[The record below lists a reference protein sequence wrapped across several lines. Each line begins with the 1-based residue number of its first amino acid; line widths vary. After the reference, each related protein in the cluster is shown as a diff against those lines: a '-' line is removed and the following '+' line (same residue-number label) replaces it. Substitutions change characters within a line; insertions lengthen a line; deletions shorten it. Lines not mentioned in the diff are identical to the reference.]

1 MIPDWRR
8 RGAAVAEFAAVA
20 PILALFMMGMLELG
34 RAVMV
39 KESLTNAARKGCRT
53 ASLPG
58 RASASVV
65 ADVSEVLEE
74 NNIPSAKAT
83 VTVWVND
90 QIADAR
96 TAKAGDKVSV
106 QVAMRFAAASCT
118 IPFFLANRSV
128 ASEPVVMVRD

>member
-1 MIPDWRR
+1 MNASRPSTGARVAMIPGWRR
-8 RGAAVAEFAAVA
+8 RGAAVAEFAAGA
-20 PILALFMMGMLELG
+20 PVLALLMMGMLELG

-65 ADVSEVLEE
+65 ADANEALEE
-74 NNIPSAKAT
+74 NKIPSAKAT

-96 TAKAGDKVSV
+96 SAKA
-106 QVAMRFAAASCT
+106 
-118 IPFFLANRSV
+118 
-128 ASEPVVMVRD
+128 